1 MPSPRN
7 VRISGHAL
15 AIVACALL
23 IASIADAQR
32 STRRAAPTDDSPPR
46 VNAGG
51 SLTFAAPQA
60 EFKDYVNGAFGVNG
74 NLGIGLDPQGIVQF
88 KVELGYLIY
97 GSKTYRQSLGGGALG
112 LIAVDVTTSN
122 NIAHGGLGLQLTA
135 PSGPIRPYATGSIGF
150 SYFFTESQVEGTSN
164 TQQPFASTKNFD
176 DGAFAAQYGG
186 GVYIPLRRGAKPIS
200 LDLGA
205 QYHKNGDMEY
215 LTKNSITVTSPTQP
229 PTITPV
235 RSSANFVS
243 FRLGLTFG
251 VRPDQQD

>member
-1 MPSPRN
+1 MPSPRI
-7 VRISGHAL
+7 VRISGHTMAF
-15 AIVACALL
+15 VASALL
-23 IASIADAQR
+23 IASTADAQR
-32 STRRAAPTDDSPPR
+32 VTGPAASTDESPPR

-51 SLTFAAPQA
+51 SLVFAAPQA
-60 EFKDYVNGAFGVNG
+60 EFKDYVHGAFGVNG
-74 NLGIGLDPQGIVQF
+74 NLGIGLDPQGIVQLRME
-88 KVELGYLIY
+88 VGYLVY

-135 PSGPIRPYATGSIGF
+135 PSGPIRPYGTASVGF

-164 TQQPFASTKNFD
+164 TQEPFASTKNFG

>member
-1 MPSPRN
+1 MPSPRH
-7 VRISGHAL
+7 VRPRSAVTTVAAL
-15 AIVACALL
+15 ALL
-23 IASIADAQR
+23 ISSNAAAQR
-32 STRRAAPTDDSPPR
+32 VTGPAASTDESPPR

-51 SLTFAAPQA
+51 SLVFAAPQA
-60 EFKDYVNGAFGVNG
+60 EFKDYVHGAFGVNG
-74 NLGIGLDPQGIVQF
+74 NLGIGLDPQGIVQLRME
-88 KVELGYLIY
+88 VGYLVY

-135 PSGPIRPYATGSIGF
+135 PSGPIRPYGTASVGF

-164 TQQPFASTKNFD
+164 TQEPFASTKNFG